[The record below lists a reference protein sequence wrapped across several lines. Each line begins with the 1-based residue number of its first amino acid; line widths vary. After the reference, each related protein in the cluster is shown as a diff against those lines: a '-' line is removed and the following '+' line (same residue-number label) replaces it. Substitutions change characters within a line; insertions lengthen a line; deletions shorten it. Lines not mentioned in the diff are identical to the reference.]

1 MCEALREA
9 GRDGKVRVI
18 AYDVTP
24 QNIDELRQGTI
35 SILIDQTARE
45 QGSRPLMLLRDFI
58 LYGRRPEHSFCY
70 TQNIDELRQG
80 TISILIDQTAREQG
94 SRPLMLLR
102 DFILYGRRP
111 EHSFCYTGITLKT
124 RYNL

>member
-1 MCEALREA
+1 MQASTLPPTVSTGVCEALREA

-58 LYGRRPEHSFCY
+58 LYGDGPSTPSATPASRSRLAIICKVSEKCPCFCL
-70 TQNIDELRQG
+70 N
-80 TISILIDQTAREQG
+80 
-94 SRPLMLLR
+94 
-102 DFILYGRRP
+102 
-111 EHSFCYTGITLKT
+111 
-124 RYNL
+124 

>member
-1 MCEALREA
+1 MAVSYTHLDVYKRQGQHGVCEALREA

-58 LYGRRPEHSFCY
+58 LYGLSLIHVSFTRGAPFALASSVRR
-70 TQNIDELRQG
+70 
-80 TISILIDQTAREQG
+80 
-94 SRPLMLLR
+94 SR
-102 DFILYGRRP
+102 
-111 EHSFCYTGITLKT
+111 
-124 RYNL
+124 